1 MSNRPRPTVKYGSL
15 PRSIVVPTGPLEPTY
30 APDGLTE
37 SDIDAL
43 IAEVSSESV
52 PGKRRPGWLSS
63 DQVETRRARHKARQA
78 VRSLFRANCWA
89 AGMPGQ
95 GKSVASWDA
104 GADLAAGPDGEA
116 A

>member
-1 MSNRPRPTVKYGSL
+1 MRRGSIPRSVVRSL
-15 PRSIVVPTGPLEPTY
+15 PASSIECNY

-43 IAEVSSESV
+43 IAEVCSESV

-78 VRSLFRANCWA
+78 VRSLFVANCWT

-104 GADLAAGPDGEA
+104 GADLATGPDGEA